1 MMLHEYVRQF
11 PSDWAPHSSPYP
23 AECEI
28 ARVRFL
34 IDEATDAKE
43 ARPVSI
49 DLNDLK
55 RSLIVCYDTRDWT
68 SLSSRQWRYSSEC
81 LIMGMP
87 QLLDDEDFIR
97 AYLAGLEASR
107 AFPTAIN
114 QLVRWY
120 VVNFS
125 PAIPGFGLLADFL
138 LKHVGIVRTKWRDL
152 HERHRLFCPEPAA
165 SLIAAD
171 FLASAGSVEDFISRS
186 GYPAAAL
193 PSSLFAC
200 AFIEACHMIA
210 RAPNTPTLERLMKL
224 SNWGVIGHELRYGS
238 TPGTQ
243 VALAEALLLPWLRR
257 HPDEK
262 LRAFVVRLLIG
273 VIGDPRTNRSTWSA
287 INLSARTI
295 MLRWMTKDALEQFL
309 DVVDQTVQSH
319 QVRMW
324 GARRAFWLSYESAR
338 LIQETWVVFGRR
350 GAAIARVVA
359 TEKDLPTLAHF
370 GTFARDFGGDAA
382 QAVLLMR
389 IGAVLVA
396 DWSHNGRCHIWLA
409 DNPQAPE
416 LYKSEYLRDELE
428 CGSDFETPHHGEW
441 RADIQAYINTRGG
454 ILAA

>member
-11 PSDWAPHSSPYP
+11 PRDWAPRPSPYP

-28 ARVRFL
+28 ARIRLL
-34 IDEATDAKE
+34 IDEATEAKE
-43 ARPVSI
+43 ARPVPI
-49 DLNDLK
+49 DLDDLK
-55 RSLIVCYDTRDWT
+55 RTLILCYDSSNWT
-68 SLSSRQWRYSSEC
+68 SLSPRQWRYSSEC

-87 QLLDDEDFIR
+87 LLLEDEEFIK
-97 AYLAGLEASR
+97 AYLMGLEASHT
-107 AFPTAIN
+107 FPTTIN

-125 PAIPGFGLLADFL
+125 PATRGFGLLADFL
-138 LKHVGIVRTKWRDL
+138 LKHVGIARAKWRDL
-152 HERHRLFCPEPAA
+152 HERHRLFCPEPAP

-171 FLASAGSVEDFISRS
+171 FLTSADSVEDFISRS

-193 PSSLFAC
+193 PSSLFAY

-210 RAPNTPTLERLMKL
+210 SASNTPTLERATKL
-224 SNWGVIGHELRYGS
+224 SDWGVIGHGLRYGS

-273 VIGDPRTNRSTWSA
+273 VIGDPRTNCFAWSE
-287 INLSARTI
+287 INQSAHTI

-359 TEKDLPTLAHF
+359 TERDLPTLAHF

-389 IGAVLVA
+389 IGTVLVA

-416 LYKSEYLRDELE
+416 LYKSEYLREELE

-441 RADIQAYINTRGG
+441 RAEIQAYISTRGG
-454 ILAA
+454 ASAE

>member
-11 PSDWAPHSSPYP
+11 PGDWAPRPSPYP

-28 ARVRFL
+28 ARVRLL
-34 IDEATDAKE
+34 IDEATEAKE
-43 ARPVSI
+43 ARPVPI
-49 DLNDLK
+49 DLHDLK
-55 RSLIVCYDTRDWT
+55 RALIVCHHTQNWA

-81 LIMGMP
+81 LVMGKP
-87 QLLDDEDFIR
+87 QMLDDEEFIR
-97 AYLAGLEASR
+97 AYLTGLEASR

-125 PAIPGFGLLADFL
+125 PAIRGFGLVADFL
-138 LKHVGIVRTKWRDL
+138 LKHVGIVRTKWRGL
-152 HERHRLFCPEPAA
+152 HERHNLFCPEPAA

-171 FLASAGSVEDFISRS
+171 FLASADSVEDFIFRS
-186 GYPAAAL
+186 GYPAAVL
-193 PSSLFAC
+193 PSSLFAY
-200 AFIEACHMIA
+200 AFIESCRMIA
-210 RAPNTPTLERLMKL
+210 SAPNTPTQERLTKL
-224 SNWGVIGHELRYGS
+224 SDWGVTSTGLRYGS

-273 VIGDPRTNRSTWSA
+273 VIGDPRTNRFAWSE

-309 DVVDQTVQSH
+309 DVVDQTVQAH
-319 QVRMW
+319 QIRMW

-359 TEKDLPTLAHF
+359 TERDLPTLAHF
-370 GTFARDFGGDAA
+370 GTFARDFGGDPA

-389 IGAVLVA
+389 IGTVLVA

-416 LYKSEYLRDELE
+416 LYKSEYLREELE
-428 CGSDFETPHHGEW
+428 LGSDFETPHHGEW
-441 RADIQAYINTRGG
+441 RASIEAYINTRGG
-454 ILAA
+454 AIAG

>member
-11 PSDWAPHSSPYP
+11 SRDWAPRISPYP
-23 AECEI
+23 AECVI
-28 ARVRFL
+28 ARVRLL

-43 ARPVSI
+43 ARPVPI

-55 RSLIVCYDTRDWT
+55 RALIVCHNTRNWT
-68 SLSSRQWRYSSEC
+68 NLSSRQWRYSSEC

-87 QLLDDEDFIR
+87 QLLDDEVFIK
-97 AYLAGLEASR
+97 AYLIGLEASR
-107 AFPTAIN
+107 TFPTAIN

-125 PAIPGFGLLADFL
+125 PTMRGFGLVADFL
-138 LKHVGIVRTKWRDL
+138 LRHVDTVRAKWRAL
-152 HERHRLFCPEPAA
+152 HERHRLLCPEPAPR
-165 SLIAAD
+165 LIAAD
-171 FLASAGSVEDFISRS
+171 FLASADSVEDFISRS

-193 PSSLFAC
+193 PSSLFAN
-200 AFIEACHMIA
+200 AFIEACHMVSA
-210 RAPNTPTLERLMKL
+210 APNTPTLERLMKL
-224 SNWGVIGHELRYGS
+224 SDWGVIGQVLRYGS

-273 VIGDPRTNRSTWSA
+273 VIGDPRTNNSAWSE
-287 INLSARTI
+287 ISMSARTI

-359 TEKDLPTLAHF
+359 TERDMPTLAHF

-389 IGAVLVA
+389 IGTVLVA

-409 DNPQAPE
+409 NNPEAPE
-416 LYKSEYLRDELE
+416 LYKIEYLRDELE
-428 CGSDFETPHHGEW
+428 RGSDFETPHHGEW
-441 RADIQAYINTRGG
+441 RAEIQAYINTRSGVSV
-454 ILAA
+454 A

>member
-1 MMLHEYVRQF
+1 MKLHEYVRQF
-11 PSDWAPHSSPYP
+11 PKDWAPRSSPYP
-23 AECEI
+23 TECEI
-28 ARVRFL
+28 ARVRRR
-34 IDEATDAKE
+34 IDETADAKE
-43 ARPVSI
+43 ARPVPV
-49 DLNDLK
+49 DLDDLK
-55 RSLIVCYDTRDWT
+55 RSLIVCYDTRNWT

-81 LIMGMP
+81 LNMGMP
-87 QLLDDEDFIR
+87 QLLENEEFIGS
-97 AYLAGLEASR
+97 YLTSLEASR
-107 AFPTAIN
+107 GFPTAIN

-120 VVNFS
+120 VVNFA
-125 PAIPGFGLLADFL
+125 PVTRGFALVANFL
-138 LKHVGIVRTKWRDL
+138 IKHVGIVRSKWRDL
-152 HERHRLFCPEPAA
+152 HERHRLFLPEPAA

-171 FLASAGSVEDFISRS
+171 FLASGGSVEEFISRS

-193 PSSLFAC
+193 PSSLFAY

-210 RAPNTPTLERLMKL
+210 SAPNTPTLERLTKL
-224 SNWGVIGHELRYGS
+224 SHWGVIGNGLRYGN

-262 LRAFVVRLLIG
+262 IRAFVVRLLIG
-273 VIGDPRTNRSTWSA
+273 VIGDPRTNNFAWSE
-287 INLSARTI
+287 INPPARTI

-319 QVRMW
+319 QSRMW

-370 GTFARDFGGDAA
+370 GTFARDLGGDAA
-382 QAVLLMR
+382 QSVLLMR
-389 IGAVLVA
+389 IGTVLVA

-409 DNPQAPE
+409 DNPNAPE
-416 LYKSEYLRDELE
+416 LYKTDYLREELE
-428 CGSDFETPHHGEW
+428 HASDFETPHHGEW
-441 RADIQAYINTRGG
+441 RADIQAYINARGG
-454 ILAA
+454 ASAE